1 MSSPLFKIL
10 LRQYMEGIQ
19 YFLYTYYM
27 VEIGE
32 VLYMT
37 FHCYSPLHGR
47 YNYIHFTDEK
57 TKMLRS
63 EIIPLIQKI
72 KIQTQVCLILDSII
86 ILIH

>member
-10 LRQYMEGIQ
+10 LRQYMEGIH
-19 YFLYTYYM
+19 FLYTYYM

-47 YNYIHFTDEK
+47 YYCIHFTDEK
-57 TKMLRS
+57 N
-63 EIIPLIQKI
+63 
-72 KIQTQVCLILDSII
+72 
-86 ILIH
+86 